1 MVRTQKEWDFRF
13 ASLSLQIRNNMQT
26 NENFNDSNIDTT
38 EKKKLSG
45 AWPFFLIMGGFIAL
59 LLLIKLFV

>member
-1 MVRTQKEWDFRF
+1 M
-13 ASLSLQIRNNMQT
+13 LT
-26 NENFNDSNIDTT
+26 NENFNDSNLETT

-45 AWPFFLIMGGFIAL
+45 VWPFFLIMGGFIAL